1 LKVLV
6 TGACGLVGRAV
17 SEYCANSGDEVLSY
31 SHKSLDVTD
40 HDCVREAIVGNQPDV
55 VINCAAW
62 TDVDGCETNQDKA
75 FAVNTLGPENLAS
88 VCREVNCVFIT
99 ISTDYVFDGKK
110 SGFYTQRD
118 KPNPESV
125 YAESKLEGE
134 RRSSMTNDGSII
146 VRTGYVFGCGG
157 TNFLSTVVDRV
168 RKGEKLK
175 AISDMYG
182 TPTYSRDL
190 AERLHQLAE
199 LNIAGIYHV
208 VNSGPGVSFEQ
219 FTLKAVEL
227 IGNRNAVVESVSAAT
242 LNRPA
247 KRPRNSRL
255 HCLLTEEVGLPQLR
269 SWESALEE
277 FVQLE
282 VNKESYQ
289 SQS

>member
-31 SHKSLDVTD
+31 AHKNLDITYYD
-40 HDCVREAIVGNQPDV
+40 AVREAILGTQPDV

-62 TDVDGCETNQDKA
+62 TDVDGSETNQDKA
-75 FAVNTLGPENLAS
+75 FAVNAVGPEILAS
-88 VCREVNCVFIT
+88 VCGEVNCVFIT

-134 RRSSMTNDGSII
+134 RRSSMTYDRSII

-190 AERLHQLAE
+190 AERLRQLAE
-199 LNIAGIYHV
+199 LNIAGTYHV

-219 FTLKAVEL
+219 FTRKTVEL